1 MPLGQAKSNFNF
13 SVSEKRVL
21 NAENIVRDDDN
32 IKQDISIDVYGR
44 KGKDEDDGGIAVAAP
59 AASSSAAAAE
69 EEEDDMDA
77 LLSV

>member
-44 KGKDEDDGGIAVAAP
+44 KGKDEDDGGAAP
-59 AASSSAAAAE
+59 AAAGAAVAAE

>member
-1 MPLGQAKSNFNF
+1 MPLGQLKSNFNF

-44 KGKDEDDGGIAVAAP
+44 KGKDEDDGGAAP
-59 AASSSAAAAE
+59 AAAGAAVAAE